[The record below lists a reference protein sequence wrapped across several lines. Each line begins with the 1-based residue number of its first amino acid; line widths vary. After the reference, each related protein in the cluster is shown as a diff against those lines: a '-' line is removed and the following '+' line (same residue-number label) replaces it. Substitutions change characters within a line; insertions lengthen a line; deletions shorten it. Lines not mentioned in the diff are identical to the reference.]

1 MKICGKIYIFIGPPG
16 SGKGTLAQE
25 CVKDLK
31 WATLSTGALCRQ
43 HISQQTEI
51 GKQIDL
57 IIKSGKL
64 ISDELVTSMVDE
76 WLTSQINNAK
86 GIILDGYPRT
96 EQQVSMFFEL
106 LRTRYAGAQLHVVKF
121 DIGDKSVI
129 RRLSSR
135 LMCQNKNCQAVYSML
150 PEANLAPK
158 QQNMCDHCSCVL
170 MQRADDKPEVI
181 QDRLI
186 VYHQYDPSAFFERMG
201 QRVEIIGADRPFT
214 EIFDDFK
221 RLIKCVQ
228 K

>member
-1 MKICGKIYIFIGPPG
+1 MKIGGKIYIFIGPPG

-25 CVKDLK
+25 CVRNLK

-76 WLTSQINNAK
+76 WLASQINNAK

-96 EQQVSMFFEL
+96 EQQVSMLFEL
-106 LRTRYAGAQLHVVKF
+106 LRTKYAGVQLRVVKF
-121 DIGDKSVI
+121 DISDKSVI

-135 LMCQNKNCQAVYSML
+135 LMCQNKSCQAVYSIL
-150 PEANLAPK
+150 PEAGLAPK
-158 QQNMCDHCSCVL
+158 QQNICDRCSSAL
-170 MQRADDKPEVI
+170 MQRADDMPEVI

-186 VYHQYDPSAFFERMG
+186 VYHQHDPSAIFERMG
-201 QRVEIIGADRPFT
+201 QKVEIIGADRPFT

-221 RLIKCVQ
+221 YLIKCEQ